1 LTVNGVHHY
10 QSPEPCLPRILLVC
24 LMSGTLAG
32 LVAIT
37 AEPLAPSP
45 LMATIVGAVGGLIV
59 VIAIICIDKAKI
71 DDPVGAISVHGV
83 VVYGGF
89 WRWHLLIQKGPFLP
103 S

>member
-1 LTVNGVHHY
+1 VCIIT
-10 QSPEPCLPRILLVC
+10 SPEPCLPRILPVC